1 MRQVRLKYNL
11 KKILLE
17 EDELDLVNM
26 ESLAPYSSESG
37 QSFNHPYVRETMKN
51 FNVAPRSNLGL
62 WFTDILDSQAME
74 FIEPKSKK
82 AYYQNWSS
90 KDNPETHFGPDWK
103 FLNDNEIDTLYTMMN
118 SYIDN
123 WNDWSEKYPHKAN
136 SPKYPSVPSGEP
148 DTAALPGFY
157 HPIGWDHDAD
167 ALTDDEAITISDDWI
182 GGDMRAPSGWH
193 YED

>member
-11 KKILLE
+11 KKILIE
-17 EDELDLVNM
+17 KDELDLVNM
-26 ESLAPYSSESG
+26 ESLTPYSSESG

-51 FNVAPRSNLGL
+51 FNVAPRSNLGR
-62 WFTDILDSQAME
+62 WFTDILDSQAMK

-82 AYYQNWSS
+82 EYYQNWSS
-90 KDNPETHFGPDWK
+90 KDNPDPHGEY
-103 FLNDNEIDTLYTMMN
+103 LNDNEIDTLYTMMN

-157 HPIGWDHDAD
+157 HPIGWDHDDD
-167 ALTDDEAITISDDWI
+167 ALTDDELMTISDDWND
-182 GGDMRAPSGWH
+182 GDMRAPSGWH